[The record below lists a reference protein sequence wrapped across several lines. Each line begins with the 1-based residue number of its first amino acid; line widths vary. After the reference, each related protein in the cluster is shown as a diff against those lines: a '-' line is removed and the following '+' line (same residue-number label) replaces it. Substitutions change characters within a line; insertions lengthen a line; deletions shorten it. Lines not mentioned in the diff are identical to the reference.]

1 MYNLS
6 NHIVRINPVPEHFS
20 ISWMLGSRCNYD
32 CMYCPREFHDM
43 TSRPHDLD
51 TMQQAWRNMH
61 QASVGSGLKYKI
73 SFTGGEV
80 TANKNFLPLVQ
91 WMRENYQD
99 IDKIQITTN
108 GSASLNYYLKLSQ
121 VVDSISFSTHS
132 EFMNEAEFFTKV
144 LAINAVM
151 IRPQKSLHV
160 NVMDE
165 HWNRDRQSMYVE
177 WLRKNNISHST
188 NEINYSSGVRDVVL
202 QRGTKN
208 FETIID
214 QS

>member
-1 MYNLS
+1 
-6 NHIVRINPVPEHFS
+6 
-20 ISWMLGSRCNYD
+20 
-32 CMYCPREFHDM
+32 
-43 TSRPHDLD
+43 
-51 TMQQAWRNMH
+51 MQQAWQNMH

-121 VVDSISFSTHS
+121 VVDSMSFSTHS

-202 QRGTKN
+202 QRGMKN
-208 FETIID
+208 FETIIE